1 MCNKA
6 LKPACGGRIG
16 ERDNF
21 DKREKERNM
30 RAIGAVRDIA
40 GSNDV
45 KICGSQD
52 PPLPPGPRMP
62 SALQAVGWALRPLPL
77 MERCHRRYGDIFTLR
92 VRRSRPWVFVTRP
105 EHVKQIFTTDAEL
118 MGAGAGDANPLLGPL
133 LGPRSVM
140 LQDEPRH
147 LSDRKRMLPSFHGE
161 RMQAYG
167 EMMVDV
173 ASQEIERW
181 PMGEP
186 FELWP
191 RMQAISLEVVMR
203 AVFDEMDSERR
214 DLLRARLVKLT
225 EWVNDRHRLA
235 LLAAVG
241 SRSIT
246 ASARFRATMGAVE
259 EVAMAEVR
267 ERRAALNAHERQDL
281 FAMLER
287 AHNDD
292 GEPMSD
298 EKVRDELVTLL
309 SDGPTATSLAWAFER
324 LLRHPDKLARLR
336 EEVLAGDGEE
346 YLDAVVKEILR
357 LCPAVP
363 VVMRRLVEP
372 MEIGGF
378 AIPAGTIVAP
388 CVYLMHRH
396 PDIYPRPLSFEPE
409 RFLATPAATYTWIP
423 FGGGVRR
430 CVAVVFAQLEM
441 KQVIRTVLREVDL
454 RAAGTRSEGA
464 TRSSVSFAP
473 DGGARVVATRRRS
486 AREAARAAA

>member
-1 MCNKA
+1 M
-6 LKPACGGRIG
+6 
-16 ERDNF
+16 
-21 DKREKERNM
+21 REIAE
-30 RAIGAVRDIA
+30 VRDMTVSS
-40 GSNDV
+40 GV
-45 KICGSQD
+45 KRRARRD
-52 PPLPPGPRMP
+52 APLPPGPRMP
-62 SALQAVGWALRPLPL
+62 SALQAVGWALRPLPM
-77 MERCHRRYGDIFTLR
+77 MERCRRRYGDIFTLR
-92 VRRSRPWVFVTRP
+92 VRRGRPWVFVTRP
-105 EHVKQIFTTDAEL
+105 EHVKQVFTADAAL
-118 MGAGAGDANPLLGPL
+118 MGAGAGEANPLLGPL
-133 LGPRSVM
+133 LGPRSLM
-140 LQDEPRH
+140 LEDEPRH

-161 RMQAYG
+161 RMGAYG

-173 ASQEIERW
+173 AGREIARW
-181 PMGEP
+181 PIGEP

-203 AVFDEMDSERR
+203 AVFDEMAGERR
-214 DLLRARLVKLT
+214 DLLRARLVTLT
-225 EWVNDRHRLA
+225 ECVNDPRRLA

-246 ASARFRATMGAVE
+246 ASARFGAAMRAVE

-267 ERRAALNAHERQDL
+267 ERRAAPDARERQDL

-287 AHNDD
+287 AHDED
-292 GEPMSD
+292 GEQMSE
-298 EKVRDELVTLL
+298 EKLRDELVTLL

-336 EEVLAGDGEE
+336 AEVLGGDGEE
-346 YLDAVVKEILR
+346 YLDAVVKETLR

-378 AIPAGTIVAP
+378 AIAAGTIVAP
-388 CVYLMHRH
+388 CVFLMHRD

-409 RFLATPAATYTWIP
+409 RFLATPATTYTWIP

-441 KQVIRTVLREVDL
+441 KQVIKTVLRELDL
-454 RAAGTRSEGA
+454 RAAGARSEGA

-473 DGGARVVATRRRS
+473 DGGANVVATRRRS